1 MESFFTL
8 NAEHKIGYKHLTK
21 TDLGLKDT
29 NNVTHIGL
37 LNDVLTF
44 LADKDVVKS
53 AMLIYNDYCDILSCS
68 FDRIRRN
75 YGKNN
80 SPKIKKGGRE
90 KDNIVNKIREFA
102 KEKPNSDWLLVW
114 FGLDSEEMVFWLIG
128 DNTNDSLFANGLF
141 PKKRGIINAKSPGFS
156 VIVDYLTKKINLV
169 SENLQMDLEVIS
181 QIGESVKPYKSRDV
195 EKANLRFQQIGRTG
209 EELVNNYL
217 EKEKSIGNISSLN
230 WVNKSKETGLPYD
243 FIVNG
248 RLYVDVKATSFTF
261 NQHLVFSSQEI
272 DFVTH
277 KTEPSYAVFRVYDM
291 NTDIKKL
298 KICKKCLAYM
308 KEINNPIM
316 SLTSCIDAKQAIIKT
331 VKIGIKPNICFREIQ
346 NPIVL

>member
-8 NAEHKIGYKHLTK
+8 NAERKIGYKYLTK

-37 LNDVLTF
+37 LDDVLTF
-44 LADKDVVKS
+44 LADKDVVRS

-68 FDRIRRN
+68 FDRIHRN

-90 KDNIVNKIREFA
+90 KDNIVSKIREFA
-102 KEKPNSDWLLVW
+102 KENPNSNWLLVW

-128 DNTNDSLFANGLF
+128 ENTNDSEFARSLF
-141 PKKRGIINAKSPGFS
+141 PKTRGVLNAKSPNFPL
-156 VIVDYLTKKINLV
+156 IVNYLTNRINLV
-169 SENLQMDLEVIS
+169 SESLQMDLEVTS
-181 QIGESVKPYKSRDV
+181 QIGESVKSYKSKDI
-195 EKANLRFQQIGRTG
+195 EKANIRFQQIGRTG

-217 EKEKSIGNISSLN
+217 EKEKATGNITSLN

-243 FIVNG
+243 FIING

-261 NQHLVFSSQEI
+261 NQHLIFSSQEI

-277 KTEPSYAVFRVYDM
+277 KTELSYAVFRVYDM

-316 SLTSCIDAKQAIIKT
+316 SLTSCLDAKQVIIKT